1 MIYCFPM
8 GTYQINKS
16 ECLPQMKAITVYRST
31 AKTNIM
37 IMGVGQQLKL
47 TCIYS
52 TDKCLDERYWVK
64 VKGEITDMIGKVCL
78 VTCHHGSLLNHCCS
92 LGSDVSCFKYIRSMA
107 HIYTRHR
114 EICVH
119 LKELELGSS
128 EPRLP
133 RQLFTLFS
141 PDKIRDRC

>member
-1 MIYCFPM
+1 M

-52 TDKCLDERYWVK
+52 TDKCLDERY
-64 VKGEITDMIGKVCL
+64 
-78 VTCHHGSLLNHCCS
+78 
-92 LGSDVSCFKYIRSMA
+92 
-107 HIYTRHR
+107 
-114 EICVH
+114 
-119 LKELELGSS
+119 
-128 EPRLP
+128 
-133 RQLFTLFS
+133 
-141 PDKIRDRC
+141 